1 MAKLKL
7 IILGIMV
14 LVVIVGFYFSND
26 ILKIYRD
33 LGNNL
38 RSFEKIDFNNLIS
51 QVKKEIIIPPPLYQ
65 GGPENQVVLTKAKII
80 AQTNIQR
87 YNNGQL
93 PPLLENTTL
102 DEVAKAKA
110 DDMFQKQYFE
120 HISPSGVGP
129 GDLATRF
136 GYEYVL
142 EGENLILGNFSSE
155 KELVQA
161 WMDSPGHRANILH
174 DRYTEIGVAI
184 VKGTYKGEST
194 WIGVQEFGLPLS
206 SCPKISV
213 SLKSAID
220 TNKVQLDQ
228 LSKEIDAK
236 RAEIENTN
244 QKSKEYRQL
253 VDEYNKLVGQYNAL
267 NQETKNLISQYNIQ
281 VSAFNK
287 CVEDN

>member
-7 IILGIMV
+7 IILGMLV
-14 LVVIVGFYFSND
+14 LVVMTGFYFSND
-26 ILKIYRD
+26 IVKIYRD

-38 RSFEKIDFNNLIS
+38 ESFEKIDFNNLIS

-65 GGPENQVVLTKAKII
+65 GGPENQVVLTREKIV

-93 PPLLENTTL
+93 PPLIENTTL
-102 DEVAKAKA
+102 DEAAKAKA

>member
-7 IILGIMV
+7 IILGMLV
-14 LVVIVGFYFSND
+14 LVVMTGFYFSND
-26 ILKIYRD
+26 IVKIYRD

-38 RSFEKIDFNNLIS
+38 ESFEKIDFNNLIS
-51 QVKKEIIIPPPLYQ
+51 QVKKEIVIPPPLYQ
-65 GGPENQVVLTKAKII
+65 GGKENQVILTKAKIV

-93 PPLLENTTL
+93 PPLIENVKL
-102 DEVAKAKA
+102 DEAAKAKA
-110 DDMFQKQYFE
+110 EDMFQKQYFE

-136 GYEYVL
+136 GYEYIL
-142 EGENLILGNFSSE
+142 EGENLILGNFASE

-174 DRYTEIGVAI
+174 NRYTEIGVAI
-184 VKGTYKGEST
+184 VKGIYNGESV

-206 SCPKISV
+206 NCPKLSV

-236 RAEIENTN
+236 KVELENAN
-244 QKSKEYRQL
+244 PKPKEYRQL
-253 VDEYNKLVGQYNAL
+253 VDGYDELVSQYNAL